1 MGKDMKE
8 VSNFWIFILLLLYI
22 PTLTVAS
29 TVVQDENTTISEP
42 EFRALLKNTPPNVI
56 RALKVGS
63 PETLWEFLNELI
75 KNKRIASEAQ
85 TLSADKDEAD
95 YWNLALSLQTRRLD
109 FIEKKYL
116 RELKLPDFSKLARER
131 YDGHKDEVAKIPEAR
146 RSSHILLAC
155 NEACDSM
162 QKLQEGRKLRERL
175 VSGERFETLVDLYSG
190 DPGSRKNKGKID
202 AWIERLDGRFVR
214 EYVKGL
220 YSIENVG
227 DYSKVVLSKYGIH
240 IIRLD
245 EIRSGYLSFK
255 EVKAMLIKKLEQEY
269 RDAKLT
275 QYRDSFSLGEST
287 SIYPDALQR
296 ILNEY

>member
-1 MGKDMKE
+1 MKE
-8 VSNFWIFILLLLYI
+8 ASMFWKVILFLFYI
-22 PTLTVAS
+22 ATPTVAS
-29 TVVQDENTTISEP
+29 TVVQDGKTAISEP
-42 EFRALLKNTPPNVI
+42 EFRVLLKNSRPSVI
-56 RALKVGS
+56 RELKAGS
-63 PETLWEFLNELI
+63 PDVLWEFLNELI
-75 KNKRIASEAQ
+75 KNKRIASEAEK
-85 TLSADKDEAD
+85 LSADKDEVD
-95 YWNLALSLQTRRLD
+95 YWNLALLLETGRLD
-109 FIEKKYL
+109 FMEKKYL
-116 RELKLPDFSKLARER
+116 RELELPDFSKLARER
-131 YDGHKDEVAKIPEAR
+131 YDAHKDDVAKIPEAR

-155 NEACDSM
+155 NEACDTIE
-162 QKLQEGRKLRERL
+162 KIAEGRKLRERL

-227 DYSKVVLSKYGIH
+227 DYSKVVVSKYGTH

-255 EVKAMLIKKLEQEY
+255 EVRAMLIKKLEQEY
-269 RDAKLT
+269 MDAKLA

-287 SIYPDALQR
+287 KIYPDALQR

>member
-1 MGKDMKE
+1 MICRSE
-8 VSNFWIFILLLLYI
+8 
-22 PTLTVAS
+22 PTVAS
-29 TVVQDENTTISEP
+29 TVVQDGKTAISEP
-42 EFRALLKNTPPNVI
+42 EFRVLLKNTPPSVI
-56 RALKVGS
+56 RELKRGS

-75 KNKRIASEAQ
+75 KNKRIASQAES
-85 TLSADKDEAD
+85 LSYDKDEVD

-109 FIEKKYL
+109 FMEKKYL
-116 RELKLPDFSKLARER
+116 RELELPDFSKLARER
-131 YDGHKDEVAKIPEAR
+131 YDGHKDEIAKIPEGR

-155 NEACDSM
+155 NEACDPM
-162 QKLQEGRKLRERL
+162 EKIEEGRKLRERL

-220 YSIENVG
+220 YSIEDVG
-227 DYSKVVLSKYGIH
+227 DYSNVVVSKYGTH

-245 EIRSGYLSFK
+245 EIRSGYLSFN
-255 EVKAMLIKKLEQEY
+255 EVKTDLVRKLEQEY
-269 RDAKLT
+269 RNAKLV
-275 QYRDSFSLGEST
+275 QYRESFSLGEST
-287 SIYPDALQR
+287 KIYPDALQR

>member
-1 MGKDMKE
+1 MKN
-8 VSNFWIFILLLLYI
+8 VSIFWIFISFLLYI
-22 PTLTVAS
+22 ATPTVAS
-29 TVVQDENTTISEP
+29 TVVQDGKTAISEA
-42 EFRALLKNTPPNVI
+42 EFRFLLKNSPPSVV
-56 RALKVGS
+56 RELKIGS
-63 PETLWEFLNELI
+63 PEVLWEFLNELI
-75 KNKRIASEAQ
+75 KNKRIASE
-85 TLSADKDEAD
+85 TEKLSADKDEVD
-95 YWNLALSLQTRRLD
+95 YWSLALSLQTRRLD
-109 FIEKKYL
+109 FMEKKYL
-116 RELKLPDFSKLARER
+116 RELTLPDFSKLARER
-131 YDGHKDEVAKIPEAR
+131 YDGHKDKIAKIPEGR

-155 NEACDSM
+155 NEACDPM

-175 VSGERFETLVDLYSG
+175 VSGERFETLVELYSG

-227 DYSKVVLSKYGIH
+227 DYSKVVLSKYGTH

-255 EVKAMLIKKLEQEY
+255 EMKPMLIKKLEKEY
-269 RDAKLT
+269 REAKLV

-287 SIYPDALQR
+287 KIYPDALQR
-296 ILNEY
+296 ILNES

>member
-1 MGKDMKE
+1 MKE
-8 VSNFWIFILLLLYI
+8 ASMFWIFILFLLYI
-22 PTLTVAS
+22 TAPAVAS
-29 TVVQDENTTISEP
+29 TVVQDGKSAISES
-42 EFRALLKNTPPNVI
+42 EFRVLLKNSHPSVI
-56 RALKVGS
+56 KELKRGGA
-63 PETLWEFLNELI
+63 ETLWEFLNELI
-75 KNKRIASEAQ
+75 KNKRIASEAE
-85 TLSADKDEAD
+85 TLSADKDEVD
-95 YWNLALSLQTRRLD
+95 YWNLALSLQTKRLD
-109 FIEKKYL
+109 FMEKKYL
-116 RELKLPDFSKLARER
+116 RELELPDFSKLARER

-155 NEACDSM
+155 NEACDPM
-162 QKLQEGRKLRERL
+162 QKIEEGRKLRERL
-175 VSGERFETLVDLYSG
+175 VSGERFETLVELYSG

-220 YSIENVG
+220 YSIEKVG
-227 DYSKVVLSKYGIH
+227 DYSKVVVSKYGTH

-255 EVKAMLIKKLEQEY
+255 EVKAMIIKKLEKEY
-269 RDAKLT
+269 MDAKLA

-287 SIYPDALQR
+287 KIYPDALQR

>member
-1 MGKDMKE
+1 MKE
-8 VSNFWIFILLLLYI
+8 VSIFWIFILFLLYI
-22 PTLTVAS
+22 AIPTVAS
-29 TVVQDENTTISEP
+29 TVVQDGKTAISEP
-42 EFRALLKNTPPNVI
+42 ELRVLLKNSPPSVI
-56 RALKVGS
+56 RELKAGS
-63 PETLWEFLNELI
+63 PEVLWEFLNELI
-75 KNKRIASEAQ
+75 KNKRIASE
-85 TLSADKDEAD
+85 TEKLSPDKDEVE
-95 YWNLALSLQTRRLD
+95 YLSLALSLQTRRLD
-109 FIEKKYL
+109 FMEKKYL
-116 RELKLPDFSKLARER
+116 RELKLPDFSDLARER

-155 NEACDSM
+155 NEACDPM
-162 QKLQEGRKLRERL
+162 QKIEEGRKLRERL

-190 DPGSRKNKGKID
+190 DPGSRRNKGKID

-227 DYSKVVLSKYGIH
+227 DYSKVVVSKYGTH

-245 EIRSGYLSFK
+245 ETRSGYLSFK
-255 EVKAMLIKKLEQEY
+255 EVKATLIKKLEQEY
-269 RDAKLT
+269 RDAKLA

-287 SIYPDALQR
+287 KIYPDTLKR